1 MAENLWGD
9 FFDNPQKVKSPK
21 KILDEQADEFNKRSL
36 RAGII
41 CRIIM
46 SYEDH
51 VASWMDLS
59 SPFEESEQKEKDFV
73 LKMQLSVPKLDD
85 YTIVV
90 LAAKYLVSTIYPC
103 QIKDL
108 LSNEAWVEVQSED
121 DFVEK
126 LKAILN
132 SENMSRLL
140 TNLLSQ
146 LSD

>member
-9 FFDNPQKVKSPK
+9 IFDNPQKVKSPK

-41 CRIIM
+41 CSVTS
-46 SYEDH
+46 SYEEH
-51 VASWMDLS
+51 VASWMDMS
-59 SPFEESEQKEKDFV
+59 SPFEESEQKEKDLV
-73 LKMQLSVPKLDD
+73 LKMQLAVPQLDG

-90 LAAKYLVSTIYPC
+90 LSAKYLVSTIYPC

-108 LSNEAWVEVQSED
+108 LSNEAWVEVKSED
-121 DFVEK
+121 DFVKK
-126 LKAILN
+126 LKDILN